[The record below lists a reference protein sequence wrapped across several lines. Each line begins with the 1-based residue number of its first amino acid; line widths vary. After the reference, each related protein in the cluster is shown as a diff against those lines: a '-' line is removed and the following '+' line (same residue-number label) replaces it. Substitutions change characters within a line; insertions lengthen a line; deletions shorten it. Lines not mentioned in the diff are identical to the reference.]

1 MEAEINSPMILLAPG
16 ESYAMDTQWFPT
28 RAGKDLKNVTNA
40 GIVERPLAAHSTVM
54 GIRLSGSFGVFY
66 PGKLI
71 AHFYDAH
78 GVESRATPLLSV
90 DPAIAVELE
99 EELEVP
105 PTTERVSIHL
115 IDDDGKDRGSLG
127 ESGIVN
133 TN

>member
-1 MEAEINSPMILLAPG
+1 MVSHARRKRPEKRNERRDSRAPSRG
-16 ESYAMDTQWFPT
+16 TFDSDGHPT
-28 RAGKDLKNVTNA
+28 FR
-40 GIVERPLAAHSTVM
+40 
-54 GIRLSGSFGVFY
+54 SFGVFY